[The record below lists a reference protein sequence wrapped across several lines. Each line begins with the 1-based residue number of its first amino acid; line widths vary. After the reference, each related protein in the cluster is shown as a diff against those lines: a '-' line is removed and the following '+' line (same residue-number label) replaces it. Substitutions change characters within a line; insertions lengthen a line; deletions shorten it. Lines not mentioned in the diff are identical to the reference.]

1 MTDQNRV
8 GEAIAAKEETPSQNL
23 LRPAEPPEEHRD
35 ADTSPAPAATAD
47 DAASQADTPAEE
59 QTTTKEQMP
68 ESLTLEQEPQAPS
81 DALNATD
88 ESQQTE
94 EEPAE
99 VPQEESTDTA
109 STAEAEPVASAEEA
123 APDTDAVVSTAETE
137 SAETETEEADTT
149 AVPEA
154 VVSETAETVS
164 DQETETEAAGASFT
178 PVEED
183 EDVRPRRLKDLE
195 VGMEL
200 EGRITS
206 IALYGVFVDIGVGRD
221 GLVHISEMSDTRIN
235 SPSDLVQIGD
245 TVNVR
250 IKGLDLDARRIS
262 LTMRS
267 PREVEGE
274 QETRRGRARPTIDLD
289 KIATMNVGDIVDG
302 TVTGLSSFGA
312 FVDIGVGKDGLVH
325 ISELS
330 EGRIEKPEDA
340 VQSGETHSFKIL
352 EIDPEGSRISLSL
365 RRAQRVQK
373 MRELEPGQQ
382 LDGTVSGLATFG
394 AFVDIGVG
402 RDGLVHISQISEE
415 RVEKVEDVIK
425 VGDPVSVRVL
435 EVDPQSKRISLTMRP
450 EMPEQPEEELL
461 ENSVP
466 EEASS
471 AMAFERAAP
480 QARDSGG
487 QEESGERD
495 RKGQGQGR
503 KRGARQSRAASP
515 QQSSGEIYTTEDE
528 DDESFSGNATLE
540 DLMNKF
546 GGGGHRKD
554 KDRRRRSDEEDE
566 EDEDH
571 TQRQR
576 QRDVI
581 RRTLR
586 RDDSE
591 SEA

>member
-8 GEAIAAKEETPSQNL
+8 GEAIAAKEETKSQNL
-23 LRPAEPPEEHRD
+23 LRPADPPEEHRD
-35 ADTSPAPAATAD
+35 DEHDTTSAATAD
-47 DAASQADTPAEE
+47 ETTSQADTPAEA
-59 QTTTKEQMP
+59 QAATMEQMP
-68 ESLTLEQEPQAPS
+68 EPLTLDQETQAPP
-81 DALNATD
+81 DTQHATV
-88 ESQQTE
+88 E
-94 EEPAE
+94 EEPTE
-99 VPQEESTDTA
+99 VAQEESGDSARTPDVAEAEEVEEPAAPVGDSMAEPEETDTA
-109 STAEAEPVASAEEA
+109 ADPEA
-123 APDTDAVVSTAETE
+123 A
-137 SAETETEEADTT
+137 
-149 AVPEA
+149 
-154 VVSETAETVS
+154 VSETT
-164 DQETETEAAGASFT
+164 TEQGEEPEAAGASFT

-267 PREVEGE
+267 PREAGGE
-274 QETRRGRARPTIDLD
+274 QEARRGRARPTIDLD
-289 KIATMNVGDIVDG
+289 KIATMNVGDIVEG

-340 VQSGETHSFKIL
+340 VQSGEAHSFKIL

-382 LDGTVSGLATFG
+382 LEGTVSGLATFG

-450 EMPEQPEEELL
+450 EMPEQHEEELL
-461 ENSVP
+461 ETSVP

-471 AMAFERAAP
+471 AMASERAAP
-480 QARDSGG
+480 QARDSSSS
-487 QEESGERD
+487 EEGS
-495 RKGQGQGR
+495 KGQGR
-503 KRGARQSRAASP
+503 KRGSRQSRTAGP
-515 QQSSGEIYTTEDE
+515 QQPTGEMYTTEEEGEE
-528 DDESFSGNATLE
+528 DFSGNATLE

-546 GGGGHRKD
+546 GGGHRKD
-554 KDRRRRSDEEDE
+554 KDRRRRTDEEDE
-566 EDEDH
+566 EDEDYM
-571 TQRQR
+571 QRQR
-576 QRDVI
+576 QRDAI

-586 RDDSE
+586 RDEGDSE
-591 SEA
+591 A